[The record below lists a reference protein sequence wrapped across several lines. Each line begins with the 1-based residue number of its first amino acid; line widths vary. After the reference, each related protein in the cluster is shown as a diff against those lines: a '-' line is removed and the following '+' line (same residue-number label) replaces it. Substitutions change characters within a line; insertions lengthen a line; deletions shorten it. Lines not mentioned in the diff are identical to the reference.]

1 MKKKVFF
8 RLLGA
13 CLALIF
19 SLSLLTGCKSR
30 PLTPTKD
37 ALREVGNV
45 GGYAVYYEE
54 LYFLANA
61 YKTEDMSEEQLWET
75 VNENILTNYALLTL
89 CEQVGVEYDEKQLE
103 DDVQSFI
110 DAAIESNFGDRS
122 TYIDDLKASGR
133 TDHYARFN
141 AKVALLSDMLA
152 TSLAEKGELLTD
164 ENEVCNYIR
173 DNFVRTWH
181 FMLADNAGDDTAK
194 NLADANEAL
203 EALRGAKTSMYKLI
217 GGQYALTNGG
227 INEDILIPGNGYTF
241 ARGEMEKAYENA
253 AFALAVEE
261 YSEVVTCK
269 SELANGEYVDCH
281 YVIQR
286 LPLDNDFIKQNF
298 SELYTA
304 YAEATVAKRIEEVK
318 SELTFI
324 PNDFAKSLDITA
336 LEPVSVGTDTF
347 AIVTVCIASVIV
359 IGAAVT
365 VILLVTRFKK
375 KNAPAAKKA
384 PRDGKGKEK

>member
-13 CLALIF
+13 CLALVF
-19 SLSLLTGCKSR
+19 SFSLLTGCKSR
-30 PLTPTKD
+30 PLSPTKD
-37 ALREVGNV
+37 ALREVGTV
-45 GGYAVYYEE
+45 GGYTVYYEE

-61 YKTEDMSEEQLWET
+61 YKSEGVSNEQLWET
-75 VNENILTNYALLTL
+75 VSENILTNYALLTL
-89 CEQVGVEYDEKQLE
+89 CERVGVEYDEKQLK

-110 DAAIESNFGDRS
+110 DSAIESNFGDRA

-152 TSLAEKGELLTD
+152 TALAEKGELLTD
-164 ENEVCNYIR
+164 EGEICDYIR

-194 NLADANEAL
+194 NLADAAEAL
-203 EALRGAKTSMYKLI
+203 GALKDGKTSMYKLI
-217 GGQYALTNGG
+217 GGQYVLKNGG
-227 INEDILIPGNGYTF
+227 VNEDILIPGDGYVF
-241 ARGEMEKAYENA
+241 ARGEMDKAYEDA

-261 YSEVVTCK
+261 YSEIVTCK
-269 SELANGEYVDCH
+269 SELASGEYVDCH

-304 YAEATVAKRIEEVK
+304 YAEATVAKRLEEVK
-318 SELTFI
+318 SELTFV
-324 PNDFAKSLDITA
+324 PNDFAKSLDISA

-347 AIVTVCIASVIV
+347 AIVTVCVASVLV
-359 IGAAVT
+359 VGVGVT
-365 VILLVTRFKK
+365 VTVLVVRFKK

-384 PRDGKGKEK
+384 LNSGKGEEK

>member
-30 PLTPTKD
+30 PLTPNKD

-61 YKTEDMSEEQLWET
+61 YKTEGMSEEQRWET

-152 TSLAEKGELLTD
+152 TALAEKGELLTD
-164 ENEVCNYIR
+164 ENELRNSIR

-181 FMLADNAGDDTAK
+181 FMLADNKGDDTAK
-194 NLADANEAL
+194 NLADAGEAL
-203 EALRGAKTSMYKLI
+203 EALRGRKTSMYKLI
-217 GGQYALTNGG
+217 GGQYTLKNGG
-227 INEDILIPGNGYTF
+227 INEDILIPGDGYTF
-241 ARGEMEKAYENA
+241 ARGEMEKAYEDA

-269 SELANGEYVDCH
+269 SELASGEYVDCH

-304 YAEATVAKRIEEVK
+304 YAEATVAKRLEEVK

-375 KNAPAAKKA
+375 KNTPAAKKA
-384 PRDGKGKEK
+384 LRDGKGKEK